1 MSAACPKIV
10 NMLSDSFQRLPSHIQ
25 QDVLDSLDEEIR
37 IGFQVSEEASAD
49 EKTSP
54 EKSRQL
60 ADRIVKS
67 LALRNSFTG
76 ESVTSPRDL
85 GIGKRK

>member
-1 MSAACPKIV
+1 
-10 NMLSDSFQRLPSHIQ
+10 MLSDSFQRLPSHIQ
-25 QDVLDSLDEEIR
+25 QGVLDSLDEEIR
-37 IGFQVSEEASAD
+37 IGFEVSEEASAD
-49 EKTSP
+49 ESTSP
-54 EKSRQL
+54 ETARQL